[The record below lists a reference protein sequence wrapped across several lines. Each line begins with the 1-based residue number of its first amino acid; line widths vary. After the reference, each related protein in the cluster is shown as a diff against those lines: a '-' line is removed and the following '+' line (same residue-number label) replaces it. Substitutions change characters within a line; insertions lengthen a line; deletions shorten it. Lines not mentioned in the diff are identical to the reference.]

1 MNKTEQ
7 FNKRLIDFVV
17 AIINIF
23 KKLPRNIENI
33 VFFKQIVRSSSS
45 IGANYQEAQSS
56 ITKKEFIQKLS
67 ISLKESYET
76 CYWLELT
83 STVNKIDLKQII
95 NEATEIKKIISSII
109 LTSKKSLVPKST
121 ILNIKS

>member
-7 FNKRLIDFVV
+7 FNKRLIRFVV

-23 KKLPRNIENI
+23 KKLPRSVENI
-33 VFFKQIVRSSSS
+33 VFFKQIIRSSSS

-56 ITKKEFIQKLS
+56 LTKKEFIQKLS
-67 ISLKESYET
+67 ISLKETYET

-83 STVNKIDLKQII
+83 STVNKINLEEIT
-95 NEATEIKKIISSII
+95 NEAIEIKKIISSII
-109 LTSKKSLVPKST
+109 LTSKRSLVSKST